1 MRTWN
6 YPYTLLLLLV
16 VCMMTGCGDRA
27 RENSFDEIESRISAD
42 PKAAVLFVDSLA
54 ADSTWSTGMSKAK
67 RARFDLLRV
76 KSADKAYVRHTSDS
90 LIRTVLE
97 YYEKHTGSD
106 QYPEA
111 LYYGGRVYSDLGDSP
126 TALRYFHNALDAIEN
141 SDKYKRLRVRILGQM
156 ASLLNHLHL
165 YNDAIPYLRQVIEM
179 RKEFRDTLMLSNDLQ
194 LLGAVYMHKNE
205 LDSARKIFEESKD
218 LSTGRSESSVA
229 KANMYLAGI
238 QSRMGNY
245 EEAVSLIRGIPER
258 ITDSYHTTALAYA
271 ANIYKNLAKHDTALL
286 YANEILNN
294 PDTRNHKVA
303 YGVLLSPE
311 VMELQ
316 PKDSLANLYLRFGA
330 ELNRLANDT
339 AQSESSFQNSLYN
352 YSLHEREHRITEEK
366 NNRLKNIGIILLI
379 IIIIFIFIIS
389 ALRNRSQKQRLELY
403 KALED
408 IRLLKES
415 LRNSLEN
422 KKEIHNDNF
431 VSDDLIDSYS
441 KGNGNVNKEDS
452 DDINKLEFKTAKVID
467 RFQNEESKILRDRL
481 RKEIIDI
488 VSSSKTKR
496 RIEMDYKLPVS
507 VLESASYKKMKFYVA
522 NEKTISPEND
532 LWNELNDLVEQ
543 IWPNYNKN
551 IDLLFGPDIS
561 QSDRRLCL
569 LIKLGMAPRDI
580 SHLLGKVKG
589 TISTHRGKLC
599 KEVLGMNKGA
609 QVLDVIIRLI

>member
-1 MRTWN
+1 M
-6 YPYTLLLLLV
+6 
-16 VCMMTGCGDRA
+16 
-27 RENSFDEIESRISAD
+27 
-42 PKAAVLFVDSLA
+42 
-54 ADSTWSTGMSKAK
+54 
-67 RARFDLLRV
+67 
-76 KSADKAYVRHTSDS
+76 
-90 LIRTVLE
+90 
-97 YYEKHTGSD
+97 
-106 QYPEA
+106 
-111 LYYGGRVYSDLGDSP
+111 
-126 TALRYFHNALDAIEN
+126 
-141 SDKYKRLRVRILGQM
+141 
-156 ASLLNHLHL
+156 
-165 YNDAIPYLRQVIEM
+165 
-179 RKEFRDTLMLSNDLQ
+179 
-194 LLGAVYMHKNE
+194 
-205 LDSARKIFEESKD
+205 
-218 LSTGRSESSVA
+218 
-229 KANMYLAGI
+229 
-238 QSRMGNY
+238 
-245 EEAVSLIRGIPER
+245 
-258 ITDSYHTTALAYA
+258 
-271 ANIYKNLAKHDTALL
+271 
-286 YANEILNN
+286 
-294 PDTRNHKVA
+294 
-303 YGVLLSPE
+303 
-311 VMELQ
+311 
-316 PKDSLANLYLRFGA
+316 
-330 ELNRLANDT
+330 
-339 AQSESSFQNSLYN
+339 
-352 YSLHEREHRITEEK
+352 
-366 NNRLKNIGIILLI
+366 I

-452 DDINKLEFKTAKVID
+452 DDINKLEFKPAKVID

>member
-1 MRTWN
+1 M
-6 YPYTLLLLLV
+6 
-16 VCMMTGCGDRA
+16 
-27 RENSFDEIESRISAD
+27 
-42 PKAAVLFVDSLA
+42 
-54 ADSTWSTGMSKAK
+54 
-67 RARFDLLRV
+67 
-76 KSADKAYVRHTSDS
+76 
-90 LIRTVLE
+90 
-97 YYEKHTGSD
+97 
-106 QYPEA
+106 
-111 LYYGGRVYSDLGDSP
+111 
-126 TALRYFHNALDAIEN
+126 
-141 SDKYKRLRVRILGQM
+141 
-156 ASLLNHLHL
+156 
-165 YNDAIPYLRQVIEM
+165 
-179 RKEFRDTLMLSNDLQ
+179 
-194 LLGAVYMHKNE
+194 
-205 LDSARKIFEESKD
+205 
-218 LSTGRSESSVA
+218 
-229 KANMYLAGI
+229 
-238 QSRMGNY
+238 
-245 EEAVSLIRGIPER
+245 
-258 ITDSYHTTALAYA
+258 
-271 ANIYKNLAKHDTALL
+271 
-286 YANEILNN
+286 
-294 PDTRNHKVA
+294 
-303 YGVLLSPE
+303 
-311 VMELQ
+311 
-316 PKDSLANLYLRFGA
+316 
-330 ELNRLANDT
+330 
-339 AQSESSFQNSLYN
+339 
-352 YSLHEREHRITEEK
+352 
-366 NNRLKNIGIILLI
+366 I

-422 KKEIHNDNF
+422 KKGIHNDNF

-452 DDINKLEFKTAKVID
+452 DDINKLEFKPAKVID